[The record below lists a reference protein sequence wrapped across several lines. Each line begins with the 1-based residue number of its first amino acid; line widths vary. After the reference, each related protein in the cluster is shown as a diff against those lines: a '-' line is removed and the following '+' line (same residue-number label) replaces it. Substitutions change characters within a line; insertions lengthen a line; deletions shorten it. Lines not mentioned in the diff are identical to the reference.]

1 MLKRRAKYIWEVPY
15 KYNWDDYF
23 LKEYSSNIV
32 KNFLVGSEFSFAGGI
47 KNNPGSGARL
57 FGFRDILLKNYLD
70 IINKY
75 DQIILTRSDFY
86 YIDKHP
92 LLDNKNIW
100 IPEGEDYGVFK
111 TVLIFSHHYMQKL
124 Y

>member
-1 MLKRRAKYIWEVPY
+1 MKILTIIMGDLRGGNETWETFEKNLLENLNSDLALIYEKDESNTDNLLKRRAKYIWEVPY

-57 FGFRDILLKNYLD
+57 FGFR
-70 IINKY
+70 
-75 DQIILTRSDFY
+75 
-86 YIDKHP
+86 
-92 LLDNKNIW
+92 
-100 IPEGEDYGVFK
+100 
-111 TVLIFSHHYMQKL
+111 IFT
-124 Y
+124 